1 MKKKLIAVAGGIE
14 VVKLDELVPDPANA
28 RAHGKSDQAALAAS
42 FTEFGAAR
50 SLVVDG
56 DNVVRAG
63 NGSLEAAKAAGVKEA
78 IVVDA
83 DGSQLVV
90 VRRKNWSKH
99 QGAAYGIAD
108 NQLATLSTWNE
119 EQLQTNMRAL
129 GEAVVADALPVST
142 FEAIGFAEEELAGV
156 IGDTQSDEG
165 VQVSGYRRALPDVKE
180 PPTPEL
186 PKTAVTKK
194 GDVWKLGDV
203 RLMCG
208 DGKDEANVAKLF
220 DGEKVPLIVSDPP
233 YCSGGFQE
241 AGRAAGTFGDIA
253 SDQLSSRGYTA
264 LMKQVIANAGARAVY
279 LFTDWRMWITL
290 YDVVESSGLPVR
302 SMIVWDKGS
311 PGMGSLWRTQHELV
325 MFGTRDGKKREKGQA
340 AWGNVIQCPRSGNEH
355 HYTEK
360 PVALM
365 ARLLEG
371 DAVSPRGK
379 CAIYD
384 PFTGSGSTL
393 LAATQAGRAS
403 YGMEIEPKWC
413 DVVVQR
419 WEELTGEK
427 AVRA

>member
-1 MKKKLIAVAGGIE
+1 MTKKKLSNSDNVT
-14 VVKLDELVPDPANA
+14 VVPLSELVPDPANA
-28 RAHGKSDQAALAAS
+28 RAHGDADGAALAAS

-63 NGSLEAAKAAGVKEA
+63 NGSLEAARAAGVKEA
-78 IVVDA
+78 IIVDA

-90 VRRKNWSKH
+90 VRRTDWSK
-99 QGAAYGIAD
+99 QKAAAYGITD
-108 NQLATLSTWNE
+108 NRVGELSSWNE
-119 EQLQTNMRAL
+119 AQLSANMRGLAEAAAA
-129 GEAVVADALPVST
+129 GELSVST
-142 FEAIGFAEEELAGV
+142 LEATGYLGDDLAAV
-156 IGDTQSDEG
+156 IGVQSDEG

-180 PPTPEL
+180 PLTPEL
-186 PKTAVTKK
+186 PAKAVTKK

-208 DGKDEANVAKLF
+208 DGKSEADVAKLF
-220 DGEKVPLIVSDPP
+220 DGAKVPLIVSDPP

-365 ARLLEG
+365 ARIMEG

-393 LAATQAGRAS
+393 LAATQAGRPS

-413 DVVVQR
+413 DVVIGR